1 MFDFDALSSAIAS
14 QTVLCVG
21 DLMLDEFVYGE
32 VTRISPEAPA
42 PVIAVQRS
50 ANHIGGAGNAARN
63 VASLGG
69 RCIFVGLIGE
79 DAAGKTLQ
87 AELAKEPLIEALL
100 VSDPARPTTRKVRF
114 VSEHFSTHMLRA
126 DWEMAAPASP
136 DIEQRLIGTILPQ
149 LERAD
154 IVLLSDYAKGVL
166 TARVIRNVID
176 AARKLGKR
184 VIVDPK
190 SANLAIYRG
199 ATLLK
204 PNRKE
209 FAEAT
214 RSRAD
219 TPAAIAAAAP
229 DVMQLADCEAMLV
242 TQGEHGMTLVA
253 RGGQLTHVPA
263 HPVKVRD
270 VSGAGDTV
278 AAMLALALAAG
289 SDWEIALRAANAA
302 ASVAIGKTGMAV
314 VTPRELRRRMLPHA
328 FLAAEEKIVP
338 TPGDLE
344 AALSDW
350 RKQGLRVG
358 FTNGCFD
365 ILHPGHVKV
374 LTAARATC
382 DRLIVGLN
390 SDASTRRLKGEGRP
404 VQNERA
410 RAEVL
415 AALEAVD
422 LVVIFEEDT
431 PLKLIT
437 QIMPSVLV
445 KGGDY
450 TREQV
455 VGHDIVAAHGGEVVL
470 VDIMP
475 GFSTTSLVNRAREA
489 RTTRKSGEPA

>member
-1 MFDFDALSSAIAS
+1 MFDFDALSHAIAR

-32 VTRISPEAPA
+32 VSRISPEAPA

-50 ANHIGGAGNAARN
+50 ETNIGGAGNVARN
-63 VASLGG
+63 VASLGA

-79 DAAGKTLQ
+79 DEAGAKLKAALT
-87 AELAKEPLIEALL
+87 EETRIESIL
-100 VSDPARPTTRKVRF
+100 VYDSARPTTRKVRF

-126 DWEMAAPASP
+126 DWELATPATV
-136 DIEQRLIGTILPQ
+136 DTEQKLIDAILP
-149 LERAD
+149 LLPRVGV
-154 IVLLSDYAKGVL
+154 VLLSDYAKGTL

-176 AARKLGKR
+176 AARKLGKP

-190 SANLAIYRG
+190 SANFAIYRG
-199 ATLLK
+199 ATLLT

-219 TPAAIAAAAP
+219 TEKNIALAAQDA
-229 DVMQLADCEAMLV
+229 MQLADCEAMLV
-242 TQGEHGMTLVA
+242 TQSEHGMTLVP
-253 RGGQLTHVPA
+253 RKGEPIHVPA

-278 AAMLALALAAG
+278 AAALAVTLAAG
-289 SDWEIALRAANAA
+289 ADWEAALRVANAA
-302 ASVAIGKTGMAV
+302 AAVAVSKKGTAIVTSV
-314 VTPRELRRRMLPHA
+314 ELRRRILPHA
-328 FLAAEEKIVP
+328 FLAAEEKIVAAG
-338 TPGDLE
+338 GDLGE
-344 AALSDW
+344 ALGDW

-374 LTAARATC
+374 LTAARAAC
-382 DRLIVGLN
+382 DRLVVGLN
-390 SDASTRRLKGEGRP
+390 SDASVKRLKGEGRP
-404 VQNERA
+404 VQDERA

-422 LVVIFEEDT
+422 LVAIFEEDT
-431 PLKLIT
+431 PIGLIG
-437 QIMPSVLV
+437 QIKPSVLV

-455 VGHDIVAAHGGEVVL
+455 VGREIVEAHGGEVLLIDVL
-470 VDIMP
+470 P
-475 GFSTTSLVNRAREA
+475 GFSTTSLVNRARGG
-489 RTTRKSGEPA
+489 RG

>member
-1 MFDFDALSSAIAS
+1 MFDFETLSQAITS
-14 QTVLCVG
+14 KTVLCIG

-32 VTRISPEAPA
+32 VSRISPEAPA

-50 ANHIGGAGNAARN
+50 EINVGGAGNVARN
-63 VASLGG
+63 IASLGG
-69 RCIFVGLIGE
+69 RCIFVGLIGADE
-79 DAAGKTLQ
+79 AGARLK
-87 AELAKEPLIEALL
+87 AELAKEGRIEAVL
-100 VSDPARPTTRKVRF
+100 VSDSSRPTTRKVRF

-126 DWEMAAPASP
+126 DWELAQPAA
-136 DIEQRLIGTILPQ
+136 DDVEQKLIDVILP
-149 LERAD
+149 LIARAD

-166 TARVIRNVID
+166 TARVIRNTID

-199 ATLLK
+199 ATILT

-219 TPAAIAAAAP
+219 SDKSIADAAQDA
-229 DVMQLADCEAMLV
+229 MYLADCEAMLV
-242 TQGEHGMTLVA
+242 TQSEHGMTLVV
-253 RGGQLTHVPA
+253 RGGASIHVPA
-263 HPVKVRD
+263 LPVRVRD

-278 AAMLALALAAG
+278 AAMLALSLAA
-289 SDWEIALRAANAA
+289 SADWETALRMANAA
-302 ASVAIGKTGMAV
+302 AAVAVGKKGTAT
-314 VTPRELRRRMLPHA
+314 VTAAELRRKILPHA
-328 FLAAEEKIVP
+328 SLAAEDKIVAAG
-338 TPGDLE
+338 GDLDTH
-344 AALSDW
+344 LSEW

-374 LTAARATC
+374 LTAARGAC

-390 SDASTRRLKGEGRP
+390 SDASVKRLKGEGRP
-404 VQNERA
+404 VQDERA

-422 LVVIFEEDT
+422 LVAIFAEDT
-431 PLKLIT
+431 PIELIKK
-437 QIMPSVLV
+437 IKPSVLV

-455 VGHDIVAAHGGEVVL
+455 VGYEVVEACGGEVVL
-470 VDIMP
+470 VDILP
-475 GFSTTSLVNRAREA
+475 GHSTTSLVDRARGGQA
-489 RTTRKSGEPA
+489 

>member
-1 MFDFDALSSAIAS
+1 MFDFEALADAISR
-14 QTVLCVG
+14 QTVLCIG

-32 VTRISPEAPA
+32 VSRVSPEAPA

-50 ANHIGGAGNAARN
+50 ESGIGGAGNVARN
-63 VASLGG
+63 IASLGA

-79 DAAGKTLQ
+79 DEAGARLKTALS
-87 AELAKEPLIEALL
+87 KEALIESVL
-100 VSDPARPTTRKVRF
+100 VCDSARPTTRKVRF
-114 VSEHFSTHMLRA
+114 VSDHFSTHMLRA
-126 DWEMAAPASP
+126 DWELAQPASGES
-136 DIEQRLIGTILPQ
+136 EQKLIDAILP
-149 LERAD
+149 LLPRAD

-176 AARKLGKR
+176 AARRLGKA

-190 SANLAIYRG
+190 SLNFAIYRG
-199 ATLLK
+199 ATLLT

-219 TPAAIAAAAP
+219 SEQGIAEAAQDA
-229 DVMQLADCEAMLV
+229 MQLADCQAILV
-242 TQGEHGMTLVA
+242 TQSEQGMTLVPRKGEA
-253 RGGQLTHVPA
+253 IHVPA

-278 AAMLALALAAG
+278 VATIAVVLAAG
-289 SDWEIALRAANAA
+289 GGWETALRMANAA
-302 ASVAIGKTGMAV
+302 AAVAVSKKGTASVTSA
-314 VTPRELRRRMLPHA
+314 ELRRRILPHA
-328 FLAAEEKIVP
+328 FLAAEEKIVAE
-338 TPGDLE
+338 GDDLDRQV
-344 AALSDW
+344 LDW
-350 RKQGLRVG
+350 RKQGLRIG

-374 LTAARATC
+374 LTAARAAC

-390 SDASTRRLKGEGRP
+390 SDASVRRLKGEGRP

-422 LVVIFEEDT
+422 LVAIFEEDT
-431 PLKLIT
+431 PISLIT
-437 QIMPSVLV
+437 AIKPSVLV

-455 VGHDIVAAHGGEVVL
+455 VGRDIVEAHGGEVLL
-470 VDIMP
+470 VDVLP
-475 GFSTTSLVNRAREA
+475 GFSTTSLVDRARGKA
-489 RTTRKSGEPA
+489 

>member
-1 MFDFDALSSAIAS
+1 MFDFDALSDAMTH

-32 VTRISPEAPA
+32 VSRISPEAPA

-50 ANHIGGAGNAARN
+50 ETNVGGAGNVARN
-63 VASLGG
+63 IASLGA
-69 RCIFVGLIGE
+69 RCIFAGLVGDD
-79 DAAGKTLQ
+79 DAG
-87 AELAKEPLIEALL
+87 AKLKAQLSLESRIESVL
-100 VSDPARPTTRKVRF
+100 VCDRARPTTRKVRF

-126 DWEMAAPASP
+126 DWELAAPASA
-136 DIEQRLIGTILPQ
+136 DIEQKLIDAILP
-149 LERAD
+149 LLPRAD

-166 TARVIRNVID
+166 TARVIRNIID

-190 SANLAIYRG
+190 SANFAIYRG
-199 ATLLK
+199 ATLLT

-219 TPAAIAAAAP
+219 TDKSIADAAQDA
-229 DVMQLADCEAMLV
+229 MQLADCEAILV
-242 TQGEHGMTLVA
+242 TQSEHGMTLVA
-253 RGGQLTHVPA
+253 RNGEAIHVPA

-278 AAMLALALAAG
+278 AAALALALAAKA
-289 SDWEIALRAANAA
+289 DWETALRMANAA
-302 ASVAIGKTGMAV
+302 AAVAVSKKGTAI
-314 VTPRELRRRMLPHA
+314 VTAAELRRKILPHA
-328 FLAAEEKIVP
+328 FLAAEEKIIADG
-338 TPGDLE
+338 GDLD
-344 AALSDW
+344 AHLADW

-374 LTAARATC
+374 LTAARGAC

-390 SDASTRRLKGEGRP
+390 SDASVKRLKGEGRP

-422 LVVIFEEDT
+422 LVAIFEQDT
-431 PLKLIT
+431 PIELIAR
-437 QIMPSVLV
+437 IKPSVLV

-450 TREQV
+450 TRKKV
-455 VGHDIVAAHGGEVVL
+455 VGHEIVEANGGEVLLVEVL
-470 VDIMP
+470 P
-475 GFSTTSLVNRAREA
+475 GFSTTSLVDRARGGKA
-489 RTTRKSGEPA
+489 

>member
-1 MFDFDALSSAIAS
+1 MFDFDALSHAIAR

-32 VTRISPEAPA
+32 VSRISPEAPA

-50 ANHIGGAGNAARN
+50 EINIGGAGNVARN
-63 VASLGG
+63 VASLGA

-79 DAAGKTLQ
+79 DEAGAKLKTAL
-87 AELAKEPLIEALL
+87 AEEKRVESIL
-100 VSDPARPTTRKVRF
+100 VHDSARPTTRKVRF

-126 DWEMAAPASP
+126 DWELAQPATV
-136 DIEQRLIGTILPQ
+136 DTEQKLIDAILP
-149 LERAD
+149 LLPRVGV
-154 IVLLSDYAKGVL
+154 VLLSDYAKGAL

-176 AARKLGKR
+176 AARKLGKP

-190 SANLAIYRG
+190 SANFAIYRG
-199 ATLLK
+199 ATLLT

-219 TPAAIAAAAP
+219 TEKNIALAAHDA
-229 DVMQLADCEAMLV
+229 MQLADCEAMLV
-242 TQGEHGMTLVA
+242 TQSEHGMTLVP
-253 RGGQLTHVPA
+253 RTGEPIHVPA

-278 AAMLALALAAG
+278 VAALAVTLAAG
-289 SDWEIALRAANAA
+289 ADWEAALRVANAA
-302 ASVAIGKTGMAV
+302 AAVAVGKKGTAIVTSV
-314 VTPRELRRRMLPHA
+314 ELRRRILPHA
-328 FLAAEEKIVP
+328 FLAAEEKIVAAG
-338 TPGDLE
+338 GDLGE
-344 AALSDW
+344 TLGDW

-374 LTAARATC
+374 LTAARAAC
-382 DRLIVGLN
+382 DRLVVGVN
-390 SDASTRRLKGEGRP
+390 SDASVKRLKGEGRP
-404 VQNERA
+404 VQDERA

-422 LVVIFEEDT
+422 LVAIFEEDT
-431 PLKLIT
+431 PIGLIA
-437 QIMPSVLV
+437 QIKPSVLV

-455 VGHDIVAAHGGEVVL
+455 VGREIVEAQGGEVLL
-470 VDIMP
+470 VDVLP
-475 GFSTTSLVNRAREA
+475 GFSTTSLVNRARGG
-489 RTTRKSGEPA
+489 RG

>member
-1 MFDFDALSSAIAS
+1 MFDFDTLAQAFGR
-14 QTVLCVG
+14 QTVLCIG
-21 DLMLDEFVYGE
+21 DLMIDEFVYGE
-32 VTRISPEAPA
+32 VARISPEAPA
-42 PVIAVQRS
+42 PVIAAQRS
-50 ANHIGGAGNAARN
+50 ETNIGGAGNVARN
-63 VASLGG
+63 IASLGG
-69 RCIFVGLIGE
+69 KCIFTGLIGE
-79 DAAGKTLQ
+79 DEAGVKLAVTLAQ
-87 AELAKEPLIEALL
+87 EPGIESVL
-100 VSDPARPTTRKVRF
+100 VHDPVRPTTRKVRF

-126 DWEMAAPASP
+126 DWELAQPASGE
-136 DIEQRLIGTILPQ
+136 IEQKLIDAVLPNIA
-149 LERAD
+149 RAD

-176 AARKLGKR
+176 AAKRSGKR

-199 ATLLK
+199 ASLLT

-219 TPAAIAAAAP
+219 SDADIAEAARDA
-229 DVMQLADCEAMLV
+229 MYLADCEAMLV
-242 TQGEHGMTLVA
+242 TQSEHGMTLVT
-253 RGGQLTHVPA
+253 REGGSIHVPA
-263 HPVKVRD
+263 LPVKVRD

-278 AAMLALALAAG
+278 AAALALSLAAG
-289 SDWEIALRAANAA
+289 ADWEAALRVANAA
-302 ASVAIGKTGMAV
+302 AAVAVSKKGTAT
-314 VTPRELRRRMLPHA
+314 VTQAELRRKILPHA
-328 FLAAEEKIVP
+328 SLAAEEKI
-338 TPGDLE
+338 
-344 AALSDW
+344 AAADVLDGQLAEW

-374 LTAARATC
+374 LTAARGAC
-382 DRLIVGLN
+382 DRLVVGLN
-390 SDASTRRLKGEGRP
+390 SDASVRRLKGESRP
-404 VQNERA
+404 VQDERA

-431 PLKLIT
+431 PIRLIA
-437 QIMPSVLV
+437 QVRPSVLV

-455 VGHDIVAAHGGEVVL
+455 VGHEIVEAEGGEVLL
-470 VDIMP
+470 VDILE
-475 GFSTTSLVNRAREA
+475 GHSTTSLVKRARGGQA
-489 RTTRKSGEPA
+489 

>member
-1 MFDFDALSSAIAS
+1 MFDFDALSHAMTR

-32 VTRISPEAPA
+32 VSRISPEAPA

-50 ANHIGGAGNAARN
+50 ETDVGGAGNVARN
-63 VASLGG
+63 IASLGA
-69 RCIFVGLIGE
+69 RCIFVGLTG
-79 DAAGKTLQ
+79 DDDAGKTLR
-87 AELAKEPLIEALL
+87 AELAGESLIESVL
-100 VSDPARPTTRKVRF
+100 VCDPARPTTRKVRF
-114 VSEHFSTHMLRA
+114 VSEHFLTHMLRA
-126 DWEMAAPASP
+126 DWELAKPASTA
-136 DIEQRLIGTILPQ
+136 IEQQLIDAILP
-149 LERAD
+149 LLPRAD

-176 AARKLGKR
+176 AAKKLGKR

-219 TPAAIAAAAP
+219 TEKTIADAAQEI
-229 DVMQLADCEAMLV
+229 MQLADCEAVLV
-242 TQGEHGMTLVA
+242 TQGEHGMTLVPRA
-253 RGGQLTHVPA
+253 GEVIHVPG

-270 VSGAGDTV
+270 FSGAGDTV
-278 AAMLALALAAG
+278 AAALALALAAG
-289 SDWEIALRAANAA
+289 ADWEAAMRMANAA
-302 ASVAIGKTGMAV
+302 AAVAVSKRGAAT
-314 VTPRELRRRMLPHA
+314 VTPAELRRKILPHA
-328 FLAAEEKIVP
+328 SLAAEEKIVAVG
-338 TPGDLE
+338 GDLE
-344 AALSDW
+344 VHLAEW
-350 RKQGLRVG
+350 RRQGLRIG

-374 LTAARATC
+374 LTAARGAC

-390 SDASTRRLKGEGRP
+390 SDASVKRLKGEGRP
-404 VQNERA
+404 VQDERA

-422 LVVIFEEDT
+422 LVAVFEADT
-431 PLKLIT
+431 PIELIT
-437 QIMPSVLV
+437 QIKPSVLV

-455 VGHDIVAAHGGEVVL
+455 VGHEVVEACGGEVLL
-470 VDIMP
+470 VDILE
-475 GFSTTSLVNRAREA
+475 GHSTTSLVDRARGSA
-489 RTTRKSGEPA
+489 A